1 MEQSPLRSANVLANA
16 LTDKLATDPEAVQQL
31 KDNPHQIKT
40 LAADAVLRSDAEEK
54 RVADKTGVT
63 IDGSVYK
70 IVVKTLGLSVVLAV
84 ASIAGIAAYTI
95 SRHGVGAD
103 LRVAIPDGLVAL
115 ASTAIGALAGLLTP
129 VSRG

>member
-31 KDNPHQIKT
+31 KDNPQQIKT

-54 RVADKTGVT
+54 RVADRTGVT

-70 IVVKTLGLSVVLAV
+70 IVVKTLGVSVVLAV
-84 ASIAGIAAYTI
+84 SSIAGIAAYTI
-95 SRHGVGAD
+95 YMHGDAKD
-103 LRVAIPDGLVAL
+103 LRVVIPDGLVGL

>member
-16 LTDKLATDPEAVQQL
+16 LTEKLATDPEAVQQL
-31 KDNPHQIKT
+31 KDNPQQIKT

-84 ASIAGIAAYTI
+84 GSIAAIALYTI
-95 SRHGVGAD
+95 HQHKDLAD
-103 LRVAIPDGLVAL
+103 LRVVIPDGLVAL
-115 ASTAIGALAGLLTP
+115 ASTAIGALAGLLMP
-129 VSRG
+129 VSRS

>member
-16 LTDKLATDPEAVQQL
+16 LTEKLATDPEAVQQL
-31 KDNPHQIKT
+31 KDNPQQIKT

-54 RVADKTGVT
+54 RVAEKTGIT

-70 IVVKTLGLSVVLAV
+70 IVVQTLGLSVVLAV
-84 ASIAGIAAYTI
+84 GAIAGIAFFTI
-95 SRHGVGAD
+95 HKHGDAAS
-103 LRVAIPDGLVAL
+103 LRVVIPDGLVAL
-115 ASTAIGALAGLLTP
+115 ASTAIGALAGLLMP

>member
-1 MEQSPLRSANVLANA
+1 MEPSPLRSANVLANA
-16 LTDKLATDPEAVQQL
+16 LTEKLATDPEAVQQL
-31 KDNPHQIKT
+31 KDNPQQIKT

-84 ASIAGIAAYTI
+84 GSIAAIALYTI
-95 SRHGVGAD
+95 HQHKDLAD
-103 LRVAIPDGLVAL
+103 LRVVIPDGLVAL
-115 ASTAIGALAGLLTP
+115 ASTAIGALAGLLMP
-129 VSRG
+129 VSRS

>member
-1 MEQSPLRSANVLANA
+1 M
-16 LTDKLATDPEAVQQL
+16 
-31 KDNPHQIKT
+31 
-40 LAADAVLRSDAEEK
+40 LRSDAEEK

-84 ASIAGIAAYTI
+84 GSIAAIALYTI
-95 SRHGVGAD
+95 HQHKDLAD
-103 LRVAIPDGLVAL
+103 LRVVIPDGLVGL

-129 VSRG
+129 VSRS

>member
-16 LTDKLATDPEAVQQL
+16 LTEKLATDPEAVQQL
-31 KDNPHQIKT
+31 KDNPQQIKT

-54 RVADKTGVT
+54 RVADRTGVT

-70 IVVKTLGLSVVLAV
+70 IVVKTLGVSVVLAV
-84 ASIAGIAAYTI
+84 GSIAGIAAYTI
-95 SRHGVGAD
+95 YKHGAAAD
-103 LRVAIPDGLVAL
+103 LRVVIPDGLVGL

-129 VSRG
+129 VSRS